1 MKRDFIKVTF
11 VLLCVGATAF
21 GGKKA
26 FTAYNT
32 KTNETEN
39 LLLEDVE
46 ALSDDIEWLAWLK
59 HLGNPIDYYN
69 QNTWIEEELKCE
81 ITETKTSGSVK
92 GEITVGFKGVA
103 DVTIGADSGSS
114 SETVTYPGHY
124 ISCTYDEEEGTQAH
138 CSSKDCERD

>member
-1 MKRDFIKVTF
+1 MPELIKIYFMKRDFIKVTF

-59 HLGNPIDYYN
+59 HLGNPIDYYLSL
-69 QNTWIEEELKCE
+69 IH
-81 ITETKTSGSVK
+81 I
-92 GEITVGFKGVA
+92 
-103 DVTIGADSGSS
+103 
-114 SETVTYPGHY
+114 SEPTRP
-124 ISCTYDEEEGTQAH
+124 
-138 CSSKDCERD
+138 